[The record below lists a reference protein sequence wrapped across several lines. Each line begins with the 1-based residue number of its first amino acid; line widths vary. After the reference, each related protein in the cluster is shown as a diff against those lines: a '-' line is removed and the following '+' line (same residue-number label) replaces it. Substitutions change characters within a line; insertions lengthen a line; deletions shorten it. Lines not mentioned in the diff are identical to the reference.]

1 MLTPTRELAIQ
12 VAKDFKDII
21 KRLAIT
27 CFYGG
32 SSYNPQSKSKHKHLL
47 KRRDSEIIPILQRIH
62 VFPLASFF
70 SVVSLCCFNNILY
83 TLLSVMTLSTPFLL
97 SSGCYP

>member
-21 KRLAIT
+21 KRLTIS

-32 SSYNPQSKSKHKHLL
+32 SSYNPQSKSKHKDLL
-47 KRRDSEIIPILQRIH
+47 DRRDSEIIQL
-62 VFPLASFF
+62 LKNS
-70 SVVSLCCFNNILY
+70 SVYISDP
-83 TLLSVMTLSTPFLL
+83 S
-97 SSGCYP
+97 